1 MTSIWNNEF
10 PYFMMLYVWN
20 PLYGVFAPS
29 PKEDIFFS
37 FLLLLLFSPPS
48 THTDTSR
55 SAVTLSVCFLFS
67 PCLLTSLPIVGIV
80 LYLVFASM
88 YFSLGLVFVFY
99 PLLFAFIIDQASSE
113 SSYGPIHRWDTS
125 RVTALQGT
133 WCGCTVSWC
142 QTNIESSCL
151 VSKKNFNGNVS
162 SWDECNVT
170 FWK

>member
-1 MTSIWNNEF
+1 MFEIRC
-10 PYFMMLYVWN
+10 M
-20 PLYGVFAPS
+20 VFLRRRL
-29 PKEDIFFS
+29 KRI
-37 FLLLLLFSPPS
+37 FLLLPPPSTSFSPPHKQ
-48 THTDTSR
+48 TQVR